1 MWWDRLSSAYRQSL
15 TFLRKDVKS
24 FVQGM
29 WCCPWPHLFVLICS
43 FKHVIIFFAPH
54 PPLPFSIDWIYIVI
68 VYVNLSSNFT
78 LLVKMSGVNNVHD
91 SISVSY
97 WKLFCF
103 VPWTFVCLL
112 LVFTKVLKVLGHLCH
127 QDWRLKE
134 KMLEGL
140 AERVSIIGHHLLRS
154 EQMSWMYKKL

>member
-1 MWWDRLSSAYRQSL
+1 MTPTVIGVQTVL

-29 WCCPWPHLFVLICS
+29 WCCPWRHLFVLICS
-43 FKHVIIFFAPH
+43 FKYVINFFAPTH
-54 PPLPFSIDWIYIVI
+54 PPPPFNIYWIYIVI
-68 VYVNLSSNFT
+68 VYVNLSSTFT
-78 LLVKMSGVNNVHD
+78 LLVKLSGVNNAHD

-112 LVFTKVLKVLGHLCH
+112 SFFYQGTESSGPFVSSRLATQREDAGGSGGARLNHRPSPFKVGTNVLN
-127 QDWRLKE
+127 
-134 KMLEGL
+134 
-140 AERVSIIGHHLLRS
+140 V
-154 EQMSWMYKKL
+154 